1 MFCRCVSASGRVC
14 VFQYDE
20 VVPCNMTT
28 KLGGFY
34 INSGSLD
41 FRFCSDDDEGDFLLS
56 TPVKKKKKVS
66 NSGVEL
72 TTNVGM
78 LEFLLMSRCSCIH
91 AYLTIH
97 MHTSGN
103 RFIRFI

>member
-1 MFCRCVSASGRVC
+1 M
-14 VFQYDE
+14 FQYDE

-56 TPVKKKKKVS
+56 TPVKKKKKV
-66 NSGVEL
+66 
-72 TTNVGM
+72 
-78 LEFLLMSRCSCIH
+78 
-91 AYLTIH
+91 Y
-97 MHTSGN
+97 N
-103 RFIRFI
+103 RDRDVDL